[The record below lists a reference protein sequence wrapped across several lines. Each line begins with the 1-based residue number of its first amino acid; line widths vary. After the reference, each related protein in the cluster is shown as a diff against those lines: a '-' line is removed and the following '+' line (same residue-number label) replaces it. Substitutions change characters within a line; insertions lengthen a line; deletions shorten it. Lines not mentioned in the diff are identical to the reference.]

1 MFFRNNITAKLLKLD
16 NLLSDIEAIFIEM
29 TIKSKKWLL
38 CCTYNPNKLLKEKHL
53 QQLQKQLEA
62 SSERYENLKDLTLRL
77 LNFALFL
84 S

>member
-1 MFFRNNITAKLLKLD
+1 
-16 NLLSDIEAIFIEM
+16 M